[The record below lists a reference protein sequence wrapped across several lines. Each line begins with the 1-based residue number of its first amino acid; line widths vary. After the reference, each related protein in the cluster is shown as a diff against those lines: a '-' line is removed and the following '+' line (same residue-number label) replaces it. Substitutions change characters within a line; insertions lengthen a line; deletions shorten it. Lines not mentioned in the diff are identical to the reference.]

1 MAFGFVKKLIG
12 KIKGKK
18 ENSIENLSDKIEEK
32 IIENQTQIYEQPPE
46 KQKKFDEGLK
56 KSSSMLSEAI
66 VELTKKYKKIDNDLY
81 ENIEELLISYD
92 VGVLATE
99 RILEAIKDE
108 VIYQNVDDANLIKE
122 IIVDKIFTY
131 YIQDTDVNAFLD
143 IRKDRTNVVLVTG
156 VNGVGKTTSIAKIA
170 NKFIKDNKK
179 VLLVAGDTFRAGA
192 VEQLKIWSQRLNCE
206 IVLPQ
211 KEGQDPASV
220 IYTGVKKGYEEK
232 YDLVICDTSGRLHN
246 KANLMQELKKIHD
259 VIHKFDKT
267 APHENLLVLDATLGQ
282 SGVLQAKAFKE
293 ITNVTGIILTKMDGT
308 SKGGIILSI
317 KDNFNIPVKYIG
329 LGEKI
334 EDLSPFDLEKF
345 IIGITKEINI

>member
-1 MAFGFVKKLIG
+1 MAFGFVKKLIN

-18 ENSIENLSDKIEEK
+18 NSIDNLSEKIEEK
-32 IIENQTQIYEQPPE
+32 NIENQSQIYEQPAE

-56 KSSSMLSEAI
+56 KSSSTLSQAI
-66 VELTKKYKKIDNDLY
+66 VEISKKFKEVDETLF

-92 VGVLATE
+92 VGVVATTK
-99 RILEAIKDE
+99 ITDAIRDE
-108 VIYQNVDDANLIKE
+108 INFQNVKDPKLIRE

-131 YIQDTDVNAFLD
+131 YIQDTDVNTVLD
-143 IRKDRTNVVLVTG
+143 IRKDRTNIILVTG

-170 NKFIKDNKK
+170 NKFVKEKKK

-192 VEQLKIWSQRLNCE
+192 VEQLRIWSERLGCD

-220 IYTGVKKGYEEK
+220 IYTGVKKGHDEK

-246 KANLMQELKKIHD
+246 KVNLMQELKKIHD
-259 VIHKFDKT
+259 VIHKFDKS
-267 APHENLLVLDATLGQ
+267 APHETLLVLDATLGQ
-282 SGVLQAKAFKE
+282 SGIIQAKAFKE
-293 ITNVTGIILTKMDGT
+293 ITTITGIVLTKMDGT

-334 EDLSPFDLEKF
+334 DDLSSFDLEKF
-345 IIGITKEINI
+345 ILGITKELEI